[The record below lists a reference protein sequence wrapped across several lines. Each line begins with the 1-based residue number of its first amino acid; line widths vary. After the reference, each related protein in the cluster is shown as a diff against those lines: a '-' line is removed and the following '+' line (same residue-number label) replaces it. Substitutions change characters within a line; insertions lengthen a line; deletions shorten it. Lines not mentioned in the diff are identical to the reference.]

1 MKALLP
7 MLVLL
12 IVCGVL
18 FVTGVL
24 SPRPSKRMQQ
34 AYGDASKKAE
44 EKSNSNGGRVGDI
57 AGDAL
62 EKGRHA
68 AEGSGRAGRR
78 VNKKLPGKR
87 KKASSKNKLV

>member
-7 MLVLL
+7 LL
-12 IVCGVL
+12 ILFVVCMVL
-18 FVTGVL
+18 FIMGVFW
-24 SPRPSKRMQQ
+24 PRRSKRMQQ
-34 AYGDASKKAE
+34 AYGDVSKKAE
-44 EKSNSNGGRVGDI
+44 EKSNNSGGRVGDI

-78 VNKKLPGKR
+78 VN
-87 KKASSKNKLV
+87 NKLHRNPE